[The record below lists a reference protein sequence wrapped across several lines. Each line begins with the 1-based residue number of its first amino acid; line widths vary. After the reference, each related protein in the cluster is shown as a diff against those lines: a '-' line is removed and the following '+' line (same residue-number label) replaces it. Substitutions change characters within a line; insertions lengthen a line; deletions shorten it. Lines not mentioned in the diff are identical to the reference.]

1 MNPHEYGTGIY
12 ERDARAAGAGFR
24 RAAGLS
30 GGGRQDL
37 YREALRFADGGRPG
51 EDAVRLARQLL
62 EAEFRAGCAEEGL
75 CPDCGEVG
83 GERAGPADAREV
95 YLFGLCH
102 GTGEASRCFY
112 ATGRRRRCADC
123 GNAFAR
129 NRAIED
135 YTLWRCTS
143 CAVREN
149 KRRAAA
155 NPQPPYY
162 PQGSYDLSD
171 DAVYARF
178 VAQYEAGE
186 IPTAGRFP
194 EA

>member
-1 MNPHEYGTGIY
+1 MSATAYGNDRY
-12 ERDARAAGAGFR
+12 ERDARAVGARFR
-24 RAAGLS
+24 RAAGVS

-62 EAEFRAGCAEEGL
+62 EAEFRAYCAEEGL
-75 CPDCGEVG
+75 CPACGEFG
-83 GERAGPADAREV
+83 GDIGRADAREV

-129 NRAIED
+129 NRALED

-143 CAVREN
+143 CSVREDR
-149 KRRAAA
+149 RRAAE
-155 NPQPPYY
+155 NPQPRYY
-162 PQGSYDLSD
+162 PKGSYDLSD